1 MKQCMDVLRLSL
13 SHSHELQ
20 SMQANNHSLKTLLF
34 SIHDAIDNYVITSGF
49 ALRIVMYG
57 SCQCLKGS
65 YFAQL

>member
-1 MKQCMDVLRLSL
+1 MIDSYLAEVQVYIHVHAVIDMRATISKQF
-13 SHSHELQ
+13 
-20 SMQANNHSLKTLLF
+20 NHG
-34 SIHDAIDNYVITSGF
+34 IHDAIDNYVITSGF